1 MLPIKKYYNQY
12 NHATNEVFSRKM
24 FENRILTFFTCLS
37 NLYQVIERKGNK
49 KELMQAY
56 VLGFRAILGIGIAL
70 NAKDDLNYPGID
82 NITKSIE
89 TLLFDIY
96 EKAISLKYTLKDHMF
111 YSMFS
116 SYIILG
122 DTLGFN
128 FEDVTYVYE
137 NENK

>member
-12 NHATNEVFSRKM
+12 NHATNEVFSHKM
-24 FENRILTFFTCLS
+24 FENRILSFFTCLS

-82 NITKSIE
+82 NFTKSTE

-116 SYIILG
+116 SYIVLG

-137 NENK
+137 NEIK